1 MYKTLTAVSV
11 AMLLS
16 ACSTMG
22 KSEEANMAKDGKME
36 DSMEMMQVSEASLQ
50 HHHWELTAI
59 DGQPLEVMENFKA
72 PTLEVGEKMSA
83 NGHAGCNNFF
93 GQAELKDGKFRIEQ
107 MGMTM
112 KMCPEGVMDTE
123 MAFSKA
129 LGEWSEVKLTKETLE
144 LNNSQHN
151 LTFTLKDW
159 KN

>member
-72 PTLEVGEKMSA
+72 PT
-83 NGHAGCNNFF
+83 
-93 GQAELKDGKFRIEQ
+93 
-107 MGMTM
+107 
-112 KMCPEGVMDTE
+112 
-123 MAFSKA
+123 
-129 LGEWSEVKLTKETLE
+129 
-144 LNNSQHN
+144 
-151 LTFTLKDW
+151 
-159 KN
+159 